1 MLSTGAGI
9 YSVQAHIQCRH
20 RHTFCTGTGI
30 YSVQGAYSVQ
40 TQAHIHYRHRH
51 IFSTGTGI
59 YSVQAQAYIL
69 YRHIFSTDTGTYSVQ
84 TQAYIQYRYR
94 YIFST
99 SLQVFCVCHALWR
112 SSSYSWITGQQTKIT
127 LFHAKRNQ
135 RPKWNRPYISS
146 WKFKPEHI
154 KTQSEYVKAQW
165 KLTDMHETLLGRD
178 SPLHVT

>member
-1 MLSTGAGI
+1 MFSTGAGI

-40 TQAHIHYRHRH
+40 TQAQAHIHYRHTH

-84 TQAYIQYRYR
+84 TQAYIQYR

-135 RPKWNRPYISS
+135 RPKWNRPYISY

-154 KTQSEYVKAQW
+154 KTQSEHVKAQW

>member
-1 MLSTGAGI
+1 MFSTGAGI

-30 YSVQGAYSVQ
+30 YLVQGAYSVQ
-40 TQAHIHYRHRH
+40 TQAHIHYRHMH

-69 YRHIFSTDTGTYSVQ
+69 Y
-84 TQAYIQYRYR
+84 IQYRYR

-99 SLQVFCVCHALWR
+99 SLQVFCVCNALWQ

-127 LFHAKRNQ
+127 LFYAKRNQ
-135 RPKWNRPYISS
+135 RPKWNRPYISY
-146 WKFKPEHI
+146 WKFKPQNI
-154 KTQSEYVKAQW
+154 KTQSEHVKAQW

-178 SPLHVT
+178 SLLHVT